1 MTQLVTVQTDF
12 IDLEQMAEGLAGRVH
27 ATHVI
32 LPAGDAVEEGEWA
45 QFEIALHDGSA
56 GLAGIGRC
64 VTVVDNGDE
73 RAAHQRFDV
82 VFDSLQFDTHEQQV
96 FEHILALHGTG
107 GQTLEEVADVDAE
120 SLPPQVTEDT
130 GAFVDVSTEF
140 TGSHQVH
147 VSAESIEPGSVEQVE
162 YDDIPLDPVAGVPHD
177 DIDDDENAE
186 KTMIATVDELVPT
199 VVADSLTMNMQPG
212 GEDNDVVPHTHL
224 AAPVRTGNGSSN
236 GASYG
241 HARSTSAAHAVQ
253 PLLED
258 AFEEPL
264 SGERIA
270 PAPRVV
276 NGAAFAYTNGIP
288 FPTKP
293 PRPDLEPSLRVTP
306 APRPTGPSSH

>member
-12 IDLEQMAEGLAGRVH
+12 RDLEQMAEGLAGRVH

-32 LPAGDAVEEGEWA
+32 LPAGDAVDEGEWA

-107 GQTLEEVADVDAE
+107 GQQLEEVSDLDAE
-120 SLPPQVTEDT
+120 SLPPQTNEDT
-130 GAFVDVSTEF
+130 GSFVDVSTEF
-140 TGSHQVH
+140 TGSQPVL
-147 VSAESIEPGSVEQVE
+147 VSPESIEPEAVEHLS
-162 YDDIPLDPVAGVPHD
+162 LDPVAGVPHD
-177 DIDDDENAE
+177 DNDDDENAD
-186 KTMIATVDELVPT
+186 KTMVATVDELEAT
-199 VVADSLTMNMQPG
+199 VSDAESVHMHPG
-212 GEDNDVVPHTHL
+212 GEDNDVVPHAHL
-224 AAPVRTGNGSSN
+224 AAPARTSNGSSN

-241 HARSTSAAHAVQ
+241 HARTSAAHAVQ
-253 PLLED
+253 PLLDE

-270 PAPRVV
+270 PAPRPV
-276 NGAAFAYTNGIP
+276 NGASFAYTNGIP
-288 FPTKP
+288 FPAKP
-293 PRPDLEPSLRVTP
+293 PRPELEPSLRVTP
-306 APRPTGPSSH
+306 APRPAGSGH